1 MSNNQDLKIKKS
13 LDNLLTKKLIM
24 KTKTLFYYSIFLF
37 SFLFILS
44 SCQKDNGPAT
54 ISDTDLKLAEDDALT
69 ESVFD
74 DIMASVDNAVMTT
87 DDLLF
92 NGGLKS
98 AVVSETCPLI
108 TVDHPDTEFWPKV
121 ITLDYGDGC
130 EGFFRKT
137 RSGKIKITLTARYR
151 VEGSIKTVE
160 LINYKINNLKVEGT
174 KVISN
179 DGRNENGNLTFTIQ
193 LTGGKLITE
202 DEKEITREF
211 TRVREWT
218 AGELTPNHWDDV
230 YSITGSASG
239 ININGISY
247 TRTITSPLIK
257 AASCVFIQS
266 GTVAREVD
274 GRPASTLDYGDGEC
288 DNEATI
294 TIGDITKTILLKHR
308 R

>member
-1 MSNNQDLKIKKS
+1 MLA
-13 LDNLLTKKLIM
+13 
-24 KTKTLFYYSIFLF
+24 
-37 SFLFILS
+37 
-44 SCQKDNGPAT
+44 SCQKDNSPTT

-98 AVVSETCPLI
+98 AVVSETCPLV
-108 TVDHPDTEFWPKV
+108 TVDRPDTELWPKV
-121 ITLDYGDGC
+121 ITIDYGEGC
-130 EGFFRKT
+130 EGFFGKT
-137 RSGKIKITLTARYR
+137 RSGMIKITLTARYR
-151 VEGSIKTVE
+151 VEGSTKTVE

-179 DGRNENGNLTFTIQ
+179 DGRNENGNLTFTVQ
-193 LTGGKLITE
+193 LTNGKVITE
-202 DEKEITREF
+202 DEKVISREF
-211 TRVREWT
+211 TRIREWT
-218 AGELTPNHWDDV
+218 AGERTPNHWDDV

-239 ININGISY
+239 TNIKGISY
-247 TRTITSPLIK
+247 TRTITNPLVK

-266 GTVAREVD
+266 GTVVREVE
-274 GRPASTLDYGDGEC
+274 GRPTSTLDYGDGEC

-294 TIGDITKTILLKHR
+294 SIGDITKTILLKHR